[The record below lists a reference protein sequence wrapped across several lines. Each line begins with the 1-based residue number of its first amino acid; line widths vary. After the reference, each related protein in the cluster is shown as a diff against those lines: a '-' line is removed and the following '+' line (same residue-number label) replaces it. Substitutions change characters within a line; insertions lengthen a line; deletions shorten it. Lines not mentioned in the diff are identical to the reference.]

1 VTPRRVPWL
10 VVGLAV
16 AVWVVLQFGWY
27 ADAVITDIPVYREA
41 GEAMLDG
48 RVPYRDFSLEY
59 PPLAAALF
67 ALVALVPLPFA
78 GVFSVVMLL
87 CLIATA
93 LSALAIARELDL
105 GAGRQLLAGAAVAV
119 SPLLIGNLVE
129 SRFDLFLAALMG
141 WMVWAMVAGRWQL
154 AWTLFGLAT
163 LAKLIPLV
171 LAPVLVLFQRHREG
185 IARAL
190 AGLAGGVG
198 LAAAGVLPFLVASPG
213 GTWDIARYHLERP
226 LQIESIGAA
235 YLILLDKLA
244 DIGLAVENSY
254 GSQGLAGEGP
264 QAIAAISS
272 AILVVLVAAVA
283 ITLALALRRSRAPG
297 DARLL
302 VAAVAATLA
311 AGLAAGKVLS
321 PQFLLWL
328 MPCAL
333 LVAGRHGRV
342 ALGIALAAFLATGI
356 YFPHRYWD
364 LVAFEPLPVVLLLIR
379 DALLVALVAACWPRP
394 HIGERGEAGP
404 LGRPSAAGAGR
415 AERAVAARY
424 LTD

>member
-1 VTPRRVPWL
+1 M

-16 AVWVVLQFGWY
+16 VVWVVMQFGWY

-48 RVPYRDFSLEY
+48 RIPYRDFSLEY

-67 ALVALVPLPFA
+67 ALVALVPLPYA

-105 GAGRQLLAGAAVAV
+105 GAGRQLLAGVAVAV

-129 SRFDLFLAALMG
+129 SRFDLLLAALMG
-141 WMVWAMVAGRWQL
+141 WMIWAMVAGRWQL

-163 LAKLIPLV
+163 LAKLIPLI

-185 IARAL
+185 LARAL
-190 AGLAGGVG
+190 AGLVGGVG

-226 LQIESIGAA
+226 LQVESIGSA

-254 GSQGLAGEGP
+254 GSQGLSGDGAA
-264 QAIAAISS
+264 AIAAISS
-272 AILVVLVAAVA
+272 AVLVVLVAAVA
-283 ITLALALRRSRAPG
+283 ITFALGLRRSRAPG

-328 MPCAL
+328 MPAAFL
-333 LVAGRHGRV
+333 IAGRYGRA

-364 LVAFEPLPVVLLLIR
+364 LVAFDALPVVLLLIR
-379 DALLVALVAACWPRP
+379 DALLIALVAACWPRP
-394 HIGERGEAGP
+394 HIGERGDAGP
-404 LGRPSAAGAGR
+404 LGRASEAREGR